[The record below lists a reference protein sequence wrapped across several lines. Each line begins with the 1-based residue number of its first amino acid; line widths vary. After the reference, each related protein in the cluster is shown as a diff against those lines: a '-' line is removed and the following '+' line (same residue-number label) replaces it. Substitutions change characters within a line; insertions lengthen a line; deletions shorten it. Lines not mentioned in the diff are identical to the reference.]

1 MHRALRRATEL
12 FQQVLRSAD
21 GRNPP
26 RLISIAV
33 DRDYAYDQLI
43 FTALFRDDS
52 ADLRP
57 DSQREVRIRWEMD
70 RSELEDNRWG
80 FNRTPADLSQEF
92 RSLWYRL
99 VEDREMERQLAP
111 ARERLLEAVRLNANP
126 TVIETLHR
134 NLDEMT
140 AHVRQHHQQQLN
152 PYIGYLSAPWS
163 ASAAQQAAAYQQQI
177 AAQQRAALNYLNIGF
192 SGGIEAQKKA
202 QDLLRSWLT
211 PDQAKQYDANKYF
224 EVVGSDT
231 KKRYRVYQGRQQNV
245 WEVDEKGDKVCGW
258 CFLPEG
264 NLVEGD
270 VMLGQ
275 KIALET
281 NEREALKKAN
291 KFGQRTPPMSREDQ
305 RMMQYIGHSGGWD
318 FFGNHVSWSVGS

>member
-12 FQQVLRSAD
+12 FQQVLRSVE

-26 RLISIAV
+26 RLVSISV
-33 DRDYAYDQLI
+33 DRDLAYDQLI
-43 FTALFRDDS
+43 FTALFHNDG
-52 ADLRP
+52 LLP
-57 DSQREVRIRWEMD
+57 SQRRVGEASGDIRCRWEMD
-70 RSELEDNRWG
+70 RSEVEDNRWG
-80 FNRTPADLSQEF
+80 HNLTPGELTQEF
-92 RSLWYRL
+92 RTLWYRL
-99 VEDREMERQLAP
+99 CEDHMMERQLATT
-111 ARERLLEAVRLNANP
+111 RKRLLDAVRLNANP
-126 TVIETLHR
+126 TVIEALRR

-140 AHVRQHHQQQLN
+140 AHFRQYPSYSAMQASRV
-152 PYIGYLSAPWS
+152 PPGGSVSIGYAITRNAISDNLFGRLFGDH
-163 ASAAQQAAAYQQQI
+163 QAAEDAK
-177 AAQQRAALNYLNIGF
+177 
-192 SGGIEAQKKA
+192 KKA
-202 QDLLRSWLT
+202 QDLLRSWLS
-211 PDQAKQYDANKYF
+211 PDQAKQYDEKKYF

-305 RMMQYIGHSGGWD
+305 RMMQYIGHSAGWD
-318 FFGNHVSWSVGS
+318 FFGELVEVLRP